1 MKEGRSG
8 QGKGKSKGPT
18 ALVAVDFSHCS
29 TLALRRA
36 KAWATMNDGKILALH
51 VIDQNFVRHCIQQH
65 LGAEE
70 EIKMKL
76 FINSKNKLRDFLRR
90 EEMDENK
97 TQMVVCE
104 GTPCMEINR
113 KAVENDVEM
122 IIMGSKG
129 NSDDMRAIFFGSTT
143 ERVLRFIKRP
153 VLCIP
158 PESSY
163 DLKWNQLE
171 WSSLLKRK
179 EECDEGWKITNPW
192 GLINMLGD
200 RAIIA
205 ILKAHHIG
213 NVNQGEGA
221 DEVWK

>member
-1 MKEGRSG
+1 MKKGRSS

-29 TLALRRA
+29 TLALKRA
-36 KAWATMNDGKILALH
+36 KAWAAMNGGKILALH

-76 FINSKNKLRDFLRR
+76 FINSKNRLREFLRR
-90 EEMDENK
+90 EEMDKSN
-97 TQMVVCE
+97 TQMIVCE

-122 IIMGSKG
+122 VIMGSKG

-158 PESSY
+158 PESS
-163 DLKWNQLE
+163 
-171 WSSLLKRK
+171 
-179 EECDEGWKITNPW
+179 
-192 GLINMLGD
+192 
-200 RAIIA
+200 
-205 ILKAHHIG
+205 
-213 NVNQGEGA
+213 
-221 DEVWK
+221 